1 MELHFDFKKI
11 TYFNYYILFFFNFTV
26 AYTNENIGYINV
38 DEILNNSDLGKV
50 IINKLKKLNEANID
64 KIKTI
69 EKEINKENEELAKL
83 KNIITEDEFNKKL
96 VVLKKKIDDFNNL
109 KKKLSNE
116 LNDFRKKEIKL
127 FFETINPIIE
137 NYMEQNSIA
146 LILDKKNIFIA
157 RSDYDMTKELLDL
170 INKN

>member
-1 MELHFDFKKI
+1 MTLRKLLILI
-11 TYFNYYILFFFNFTV
+11 TTLFFFSNFAL
-26 AYTNENIGYINV
+26 AYANENIRYINV

-50 IINKLKKLNEANID
+50 IINKLKKQNEANID

-69 EKEINKENEELAKL
+69 ENEIKKENEELTKL

-96 VVLKKKIDDFNNL
+96 VVLKKKIDDFNIL
-109 KKKLSNE
+109 KNKLSNE
-116 LNDFRKKEIKL
+116 LNEFKKKEIKL
-127 FFETINPIIE
+127 FFEKINPIVE
-137 NYMEQNSIA
+137 KYMEQNSIA
-146 LILDKKNIFIA
+146 LILDKKNIFVA

>member
-1 MELHFDFKKI
+1 LS
-11 TYFNYYILFFFNFTV
+11 NFTTGY
-26 AYTNENIGYINV
+26 ANENVRYINV

-50 IINKLKKLNEANID
+50 IIKKLKKQNDANID

-69 EKEINKENEELAKL
+69 ENEIKKENEELNKL
-83 KNIITEDEFNKKL
+83 KNIITEEEFNKKL
-96 VVLKKKIDDFNNL
+96 VVLKNKIDDFNII

-116 LNDFRKKEIKL
+116 LNEFKKKEIRL
-127 FFETINPIIE
+127 FFEKINPIIE
-137 NYMEQNSIA
+137 KYMEQNSIA
-146 LILDKKNIFIA
+146 LILDKKNIFVA